1 MVADWIQSDSLSGTD
16 PAQPVV
22 VEVNADPAGGA
33 GGGWV
38 PFAQQ
43 PEPGDGR
50 KVARTSLA
58 GLPDGR
64 HLVRARTRDRAG
76 NAAEPVLGTVLA
88 DHTPPVV
95 TDVHVAS
102 QAAGPTGIAEI
113 AYTAVDPSP
122 GTGLAGAPPPRV
134 GPAGS
139 GEDWTAPVASG
150 PGRVAVRLPSI
161 GLHAVT
167 VRVSDRLGNVGVSAP
182 ITVRLPTAA
191 QAADRRTGPVPSP
204 APSAGEAPGA
214 AVAWAREQVRRFHA
228 RRGVRLTARVR
239 VARSAD
245 AWRRTLGLD
254 DARAYSA
261 YTTFEGTVLLGPSAA
276 RALQLL
282 VDGRHRTR
290 VGVAETISRADV
302 DQMVMGLAVLLHETL
317 HATGPSAA
325 DDVAATRS
333 GRAFE
338 EGITEAAT
346 VDLLR
351 RFVARVDVPAGLR
364 RRLLAAAA
372 RYRPAYRAEV
382 AWARRLSARATGS
395 KPGSARA
402 RAWRVRV
409 ADTWGADRWAR
420 LSAATRTPEEQL
432 RAGAP
437 PAA

>member
-1 MVADWIQSDSLSGTD
+1 M
-16 PAQPVV
+16 
-22 VEVNADPAGGA
+22 
-33 GGGWV
+33 
-38 PFAQQ
+38 PFTQQ

-64 HLVRARTRDRAG
+64 HLVRVRTRDRAG

-95 TDVHVAS
+95 TDVRVAR
-102 QAAGPTGIAEI
+102 QAMGPTGIAEI

-122 GTGLAGAPPPRV
+122 GVGLAGAPPPRV

-139 GEDWTAPVASG
+139 AEDWTAPVASG

-161 GLHAVT
+161 GLHSVT

-191 QAADRRTGPVPSP
+191 QAADLRVGPVPSP
-204 APSAGEAPGA
+204 GPLAGEAPGA

-245 AWRRTLGLD
+245 AWRRILGVDDTL
-254 DARAYSA
+254 AYSG
-261 YTTFEGTVLLGPSAA
+261 YTSFEGAVLLGPSAT

-282 VDGRHRTR
+282 VDARRRAR
-290 VGVAETISRADV
+290 VGVGETISRADV
-302 DQMVMGLAVLLHETL
+302 DRMAMGLAVLLHETL

-325 DDVAATRS
+325 DDVAGTRS

-338 EGITEAAT
+338 EGVTEAAT
-346 VDLLR
+346 IDLLR
-351 RFVARVDVPAGLR
+351 RFVVRLDVPAGLR
-364 RRLLAAAA
+364 RRLLAAVP
-372 RYRPAYRAEV
+372 RYRSAYGAEV

-395 KPGSARA
+395 KAGSGRA
-402 RAWRVRV
+402 RAWRIRV
-409 ADTWGADRWAR
+409 ADTWGADRWTR

-432 RAGAP
+432 RAAAP
-437 PAA
+437 AGD